1 MLLNQRIFNSEYI
14 FIRCNGFI
22 LSFITTLCI
31 LETIFAI
38 FKLKLGE
45 TLLDIIFGTI
55 YTLRFNLIIENKVD
69 RISYRNHGIQSAW
82 DALPGSDRTAR
93 MTPQSFLSILR
104 GECNM
109 HIFDY
114 K

>member
-1 MLLNQRIFNSEYI
+1 MNIQILNGEYI
-14 FIRCNGFI
+14 FIRCNGVI
-22 LSFITTLCI
+22 LSLITTLCI
-31 LETIFAI
+31 LETTFAI

-55 YTLRFNLIIENKVD
+55 YTLRFNLIIENNVD
-69 RISYRNHGIQSAW
+69 RISYRKHGIQSAW

-114 K
+114 E